1 MNVSGRAEGWV
12 RFGDWRTGAGGEG
25 EEGVV
30 DSCVS
35 ILGGDFKPSDS
46 FPGGNTVVLEAS
58 GRAWA
63 AERPELRTSSHH
75 PPLLRS

>member
-1 MNVSGRAEGWV
+1 MNVSDRAEGWI
-12 RFGDWRTGAGGEG
+12 RFSDWRTSAGGG

-46 FPGGNTVVLEAS
+46 FPGGNPVVLEAS
-58 GRAWA
+58 GV
-63 AERPELRTSSHH
+63 PG
-75 PPLLRS
+75 LLKGLS